1 MRAAANLF
9 LQATQPT
16 LPARQLAQTRAD
28 RDACQ
33 AKLPAARE
41 ELARCRAA
49 LQQAQAAL
57 PRREELAARAEGIRS
72 QLPRYAELEQARAA
86 RDKRAAA
93 LADKQ
98 ARIEI
103 RTQTLAGEQARLQTE
118 QAERDGLRD
127 SLVELEKLR
136 SQAGEL
142 DRRRRELEDLNERLA
157 GCRRAK
163 KEHARAAEAYL
174 QAQQAA
180 EAAQTAYMRL
190 NRADPN
196 RFDLLTVME
205 DRFAVVLPAGHPL
218 SSRPQI
224 DPAELREEAFLQL
237 NEKTRLF
244 GVVRQLCARAGF
256 EPRVLFTGDHIDNIL
271 DLVARGMGISILMEQ
286 AVRRQ
291 RTPGLAVV
299 PLLSDWRSYLCF
311 VRLHQAERSRAAGLF
326 WRYLH
331 RCYPQSE

>member
-1 MRAAANLF
+1 MVYYS
-9 LQATQPT
+9 
-16 LPARQLAQTRAD
+16 
-28 RDACQ
+28 
-33 AKLPAARE
+33 KME
-41 ELARCRAA
+41 
-49 LQQAQAAL
+49 
-57 PRREELAARAEGIRS
+57 
-72 QLPRYAELEQARAA
+72 Y
-86 RDKRAAA
+86 
-93 LADKQ
+93 
-98 ARIEI
+98 
-103 RTQTLAGEQARLQTE
+103 
-118 QAERDGLRD
+118 
-127 SLVELEKLR
+127 
-136 SQAGEL
+136 
-142 DRRRRELEDLNERLA
+142 
-157 GCRRAK
+157 AK
-163 KEHARAAEAYL
+163 KEADGTETKRLEYFLQVAATGNYTEAAELMFTTQSNVSKQILALEKELRVQLFERTARRANLTAAGQALLPRAHAVVAAQEQLCRAMAPYNGEQTPLRLCAIPVMGMHGVTDVIAGFHREHPLIQL
-174 QAQQAA
+174 QASESESIDLLQ
-180 EAAQTAYMRL
+180 ELESGRCDVAYMRL

-311 VRLHQAERSRAAGLF
+311 VRLHQAEHSRAAGLF

-331 RCYPQSE
+331 RCYPKSE